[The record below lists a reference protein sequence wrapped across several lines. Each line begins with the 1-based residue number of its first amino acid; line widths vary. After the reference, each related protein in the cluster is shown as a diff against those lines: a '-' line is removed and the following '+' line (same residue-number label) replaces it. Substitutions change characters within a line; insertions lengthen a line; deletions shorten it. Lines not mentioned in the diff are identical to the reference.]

1 MAAINVDFFQNIGML
16 KLDFCLHPS
25 KVPINNFFYSV
36 YGNSGFTLK
45 GAFDISSLRS
55 RETVPSLFFRTGINN
70 NYFIKV
76 KYLLNGEEK
85 EHFKII
91 DLTRLHRKENINMN
105 ILDRSVEELFKSI
118 NLEEDDEEEES
129 DNESNYNE
137 SNDNDSNDNESIDN
151 DSSQMMS
158 ITFNKECS
166 SKTNNEQDGNE

>member
-1 MAAINVDFFQNIGML
+1 
-16 KLDFCLHPS
+16 
-25 KVPINNFFYSV
+25 
-36 YGNSGFTLK
+36 
-45 GAFDISSLRS
+45 
-55 RETVPSLFFRTGINN
+55 
-70 NYFIKV
+70 
-76 KYLLNGEEK
+76 
-85 EHFKII
+85 
-91 DLTRLHRKENINMN
+91 MN